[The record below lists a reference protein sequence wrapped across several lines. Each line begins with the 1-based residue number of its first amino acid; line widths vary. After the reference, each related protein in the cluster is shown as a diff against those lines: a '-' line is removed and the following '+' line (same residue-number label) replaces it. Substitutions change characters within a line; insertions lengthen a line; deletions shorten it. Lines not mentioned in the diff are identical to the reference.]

1 MDSVVTPVNPSKF
14 KNLLV
19 ESGYPEREIDFLYNG
34 FTQGFDIGYR
44 GPIRGIQCKAP
55 NLKLRVGS
63 KIVLWNKIIKEV
75 RKKHFTGPFNDRPP
89 FDDFIQSPVGL
100 VPKGDGSDTR
110 LIFHLSYPRS
120 GSSINSETPKDLCS
134 VHYPDF
140 AQAIRA
146 CVKLGVACKLAKS
159 DAVSALR
166 NLGIQKNQW
175 NLLILA
181 AKSPADQQW
190 YFFVDKCLPFGASI
204 SCAHFQRVSD
214 AIAHLVR

>member
-44 GPIRGIQCKAP
+44 GSIRGIQCKAP

-75 RKKHFTGPFNDRPP
+75 RKKHFAGPFKDRPP

-110 LIFHLSYPRS
+110 LIFHLSYPCS

-159 DAVSALR
+159 DAVSAFR